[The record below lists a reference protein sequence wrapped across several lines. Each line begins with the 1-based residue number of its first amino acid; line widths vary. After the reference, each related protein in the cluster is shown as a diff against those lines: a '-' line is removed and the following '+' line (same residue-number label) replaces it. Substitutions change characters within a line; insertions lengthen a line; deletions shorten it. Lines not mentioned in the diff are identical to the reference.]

1 MQDANNIP
9 DNLRVGGG
17 ASASTMHPAVL
28 AMVLISL
35 VLMWVL
41 PRKYVVVPFL
51 LTIFLTPFGEQI
63 YVAGLHIFATRMLI
77 AGGLIRVCVVGRKLS
92 KTSVVAGGL
101 TPIDKAFILWALFRA
116 AATVLEFLDKAS
128 VINQSAF
135 IIDSIGGYLLLRCLI
150 RDQEDILLV
159 IKTLAFVTVVL
170 ALCMVNER
178 VHNVNVFGYIGGR
191 LNPFWRDGA
200 IRSQG
205 TFSGPIV
212 AGTFGATVLCLFVWL
227 LWSGTS
233 RFIGLAAVIGSIVV
247 VAMSASSTP
256 MLALL
261 GAILAILFWPLRRNM
276 RTIRWGLVILL
287 VSLHVVMKAPVW
299 MLINHVDV
307 IAGSSGYHRA
317 MIIDQCVRHFG
328 DWWLIGVKSSK
339 DWGWDMWDQAN
350 QFVADAE
357 NGGLATLVCSILILS
372 RCFGRL
378 GTARRLSGGKRN
390 KESLFWLLGA
400 TLFSYIVAFFGL
412 SFTDQL
418 AFSWYA
424 LLAMICISTSPSF
437 VRKATVGSQVRIPV
451 GVPQVG
457 WSLPVPSGAQGQTD
471 WLVRPRVPTS
481 EI

>member
-1 MQDANNIP
+1 MQDVNNIP

-17 ASASTMHPAVL
+17 ASASTMHPVVL

-35 VLMWVL
+35 LLMWVL
-41 PRKYVVVPFL
+41 PRKYVVVPFM

-63 YVAGLHIFATRMLI
+63 YIAGLHIFASRMLI
-77 AGGLIRVCVVGRKLS
+77 VGGLIRVVVAKKLY
-92 KTSVVAGGL
+92 KTKVAAGGL
-101 TPIDKAFILWALFRA
+101 TLIDKAFICWALFRA

-128 VINQSAF
+128 FINQSAF
-135 IIDSIGGYLLLRCLI
+135 VIDSIGGYLLLRFLI
-150 RDQEDILLV
+150 RSQEDISLV
-159 IKTLAFVTVVL
+159 IKTLACVTVVL
-170 ALCMVNER
+170 AACMVNER
-178 VHNVNVFGYIGGR
+178 VHNLNVFGYIGGR

-233 RFIGLAAVIGSIVV
+233 RFIGLAAVTGSIVI

-261 GAILAILFWPLRRNM
+261 GATLAILFWPLRRNM
-276 RTIRWGLVILL
+276 RAIRWALVILL
-287 VSLHVVMKAPVW
+287 VSLHLIMKAPVW

-317 MIIDQCVRHFG
+317 MIIDQCVRHFT

-357 NGGLATLVCSILILS
+357 NGGLATLVCLILILS

-378 GTARRLSGGKRN
+378 GSARRLSGGTRG
-390 KESLFWLLGA
+390 KESLFWLLGSA
-400 TLFSYIVAFFGL
+400 LFSYVVAFFGL

-418 AFSWYA
+418 VFSWYA
-424 LLAMICISTSPSF
+424 LLAMICVSTSPSF
-437 VRKATVGSQVRIPV
+437 VERATLSSRLRIPL
-451 GVPQVG
+451 GAPQADGLLQIPGGARRKTG
-457 WSLPVPSGAQGQTD
+457 WPDRTQVAMPK
-471 WLVRPRVPTS
+471 V
-481 EI
+481 